1 MSELEISSNIVID
14 DVDEVIKHLARR
26 LDLPLSQTVNLD
38 KIKEF
43 ILHQDKTQF
52 YLDEKLNIKTAG
64 DRTPYLWLDTGLL
77 TSSGDAIFISLV
89 NTGGFYYG
97 HIVGDYKY
105 LSNVILEYYP
115 HNRRAIIDN
124 KNRFKGKYD
133 KVIRGRVIMHLSEQ
147 EIAVV
152 NSALFTEAR
161 ENVPSIV
168 YDTVD
173 GANDDTVSGIVSVVK
188 DLLMFDNW
196 KSDAGLD
203 RYLKICGARLLQLIE
218 QNMTD
223 YYVFNGT
230 HAVINT
236 GLFNRFGLDIY
247 VMYKVT
253 YIDTYEFSPCAV
265 IEGKSDMISKGF
277 SRDEANRELL
287 PITFFDYGEP
297 EVFAATMADF
307 DVSTSALMRII
318 DTRRERFPD
327 NMGAVSDNVIVS
339 KIIQALEIGV
349 KIQARDHAYIK
360 PVYSGKAKAVAW
372 VFPLHINR
380 SLTEQ
385 PELALIVRQRDCFYE
400 IKTIISYD
408 DIVLDRLRCLSLYS

>member
-1 MSELEISSNIVID
+1 MSELEISSNTVID
-14 DVDEVIKHLARR
+14 DVDEVIKHLARQ

-43 ILHQDKTQF
+43 ILYQDKTQF
-52 YLDEKLNIKTAG
+52 YIDEKLNVKTA
-64 DRTPYLWLDTGLL
+64 DDKTPYLWLDTGLL

-105 LSNVILEYYP
+105 LANVILEYFP
-115 HNRRAIIDN
+115 HSRRAINDN
-124 KNRFKGKYD
+124 KSRFKGRYD
-133 KVIRGRVIMHLSEQ
+133 KIICRRATAHLFKHDV
-147 EIAVV
+147 AVV
-152 NSALFTEAR
+152 NSALFLETR

-168 YDTVD
+168 YDVVNN
-173 GANDDTVSGIVSVVK
+173 ADDILSGIVPVVK

-203 RYLKICGARLLQLIE
+203 RYLKICGTRLSQLIE
-218 QNMTD
+218 QDMTD
-223 YYVFNGT
+223 YYTFNGT

-253 YIDTYEFSPCAV
+253 CTDTYEFTSCAV
-265 IEGKSDMISKGF
+265 VEGKSDMISKGF
-277 SRDEANRELL
+277 SRDEASRELL
-287 PITFFDYGEP
+287 PITFFNYGEP
-297 EVFAATMADF
+297 EVFTAAMSDF
-307 DVSTSALMRII
+307 DVSTSALMHII
-318 DTRRERFPD
+318 GTRRERFPE
-327 NMGAVSDNVIVS
+327 NMNDVSDSMIVS
-339 KIIQALEIGV
+339 KIMQALEIGV
-349 KIQARDHAYIK
+349 KIQARDHSYIK

-385 PELALIVRQRDCFYE
+385 PELALIVRRRDCFYE

>member
-1 MSELEISSNIVID
+1 MNELEISPNIIID
-14 DVDEVIKHLARR
+14 DVGEVTKHLTRQ
-26 LDLPLSQTVNLD
+26 LGLPSSQTVNLD
-38 KIKEF
+38 KIKDF
-43 ILHQDKTQF
+43 ILCQDKTHF
-52 YLDEKLNIKTAG
+52 YFDEKLNIKTVG
-64 DRTPYLWLDTGLL
+64 DKTQYLWLDTGLL
-77 TSSGDAIFISLV
+77 TPSGDAIFISLV
-89 NTGGFYYG
+89 NTCGFYYG

-105 LSNVILEYYP
+105 LANVVLEYFP
-115 HNRRAIIDN
+115 HNRRAVNDN
-124 KNRFKGKYD
+124 KSRFKSRYD
-133 KVIRGRVIMHLSEQ
+133 KITCRRATVHLFTHDV
-147 EIAVV
+147 AAV
-152 NSALFTEAR
+152 NSALPTETR
-161 ENVPSIV
+161 ENVLSIV

-173 GANDDTVSGIVSVVK
+173 TADNDVLSGIVPAVK

-203 RYLKICGARLLQLIE
+203 RYLKICGARLSQLIE

-253 YIDTYEFSPCAV
+253 YMYTYEFAPCAV

-307 DVSTSALMRII
+307 DVSTSALMHII
-318 DTRRERFPD
+318 GTRRERFPE
-327 NMGAVSDNVIVS
+327 NMSDVSDSMIVS
-339 KIIQALEIGV
+339 KIMQALEIGV